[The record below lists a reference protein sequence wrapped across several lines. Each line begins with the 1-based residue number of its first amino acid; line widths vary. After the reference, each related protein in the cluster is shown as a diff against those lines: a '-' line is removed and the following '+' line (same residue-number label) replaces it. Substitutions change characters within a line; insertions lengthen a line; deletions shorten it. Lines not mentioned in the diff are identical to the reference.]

1 MKKKTI
7 HQTIFV
13 VNIAI
18 INPQSFLG
26 PIGPLELGLELLV
39 CVLVILVELELV
51 ESFNY

>member
-18 INPQSFLG
+18 INPQSFLD
-26 PIGPLELGLELLV
+26 LEDL
-39 CVLVILVELELV
+39 
-51 ESFNY
+51 